1 MTSYCILKQPLDDL
15 LLVASE
21 TELIGLYFD
30 DHAHV
35 PAGRSTLDPSRQQI
49 RKNCPLAA
57 RYGVFCD

>member
-1 MTSYCILKQPLDDL
+1 

-35 PAGRSTLDPSRQQI
+35 PAGRSTLDPSRNRYARIVLWQPVMAYFATDKGGRTVERQ
-49 RKNCPLAA
+49 LAT
-57 RYGVFCD
+57 R